1 MTRFFVSLSVVVGL
15 PYDVRAVV
23 CECRRLLGT
32 PDAVPPLTSQ
42 SVHAHIF
49 NPLDWDVPA
58 GLWVEY
64 GIDGPM
70 RESPAGDATDDQRQA
85 IADDPTRNG
94 WAAMTVKFEPV
105 YWWPDISHT
114 RASDHDLGA
123 WLVSELG
130 RWPDQQKLPWRWEA
144 NGATTYIPSSD
155 RHQNLASLGDASR
168 GAITAED
175 TRRVNDLY
183 LADWRGRWRP
193 PGPDHWA
200 SLLPRW
206 KPTTPTRRTRLLGE
220 RARPTGGDLGAGP
233 LDGPG
238 RHGRSR

>member
-1 MTRFFVSLSVVVGL
+1 MVVGL

-23 CECRRLLGT
+23 RECRRLLGT

-70 RESPAGDATDDQRQA
+70 RESPASDATDDQRQA

-94 WAAMTVKFEPV
+94 WAAMSVKFEPV

-114 RASDHDLGA
+114 RASDHDLAPGWCRSWA
-123 WLVSELG
+123 GGWTNRSC
-130 RWPDQQKLPWRWEA
+130 R
-144 NGATTYIPSSD
+144 
-155 RHQNLASLGDASR
+155 GD
-168 GAITAED
+168 GKPTA
-175 TRRVNDLY
+175 
-183 LADWRGRWRP
+183 RP
-193 PGPDHWA
+193 PTF
-200 SLLPRW
+200 
-206 KPTTPTRRTRLLGE
+206 PTATAIKISRHS
-220 RARPTGGDLGAGP
+220 AMP
-233 LDGPG
+233 LAA
-238 RHGRSR
+238 